1 MASRVESFDE
11 SILFYAKKEFLEKG
25 FTDASLR
32 VIAGNAGV
40 STSTIYT
47 RYVDKEG
54 LFRHIVEPASNAMI
68 EYVRKS
74 LDSFNQLS
82 TEDKV
87 EHREEYSDEGFP
99 GLLEIIYNYFDEFKL
114 IVTCSPNTFYH
125 DFLEQI
131 VAIDMQCT
139 KEFMTSIGCK
149 AFVNNEISD
158 GFLHVVSSAFYSGIS
173 EVVIHEM
180 PKDEA
185 KRYIDQL
192 RKFYQSGWND
202 YF

>member
-11 SILFYAKKEFLEKG
+11 PILFHARKEFLDKG

-32 VIAGNAGV
+32 TIAGNAGV

-54 LFRHIVEPASNAMI
+54 LFRHIIDPASNAMI
-68 EYVRKS
+68 DYVRKS

-82 TEDKV
+82 TDDKL
-87 EHREEYSDEGFP
+87 EHRDDYSDEGFP
-99 GLLEIIYNYFDEFKL
+99 GLLDIIYNYFDEFKL

-131 VAIDMQCT
+131 VTIDMQCT
-139 KEFMTSIGCK
+139 KNFMTSIGCK
-149 AFVNNEISD
+149 AFINNEISD
-158 GFLHVVSSAFYSGIS
+158 GFLHVVSSAFYSGIF
-173 EVVIHEM
+173 EVVIHNM

-185 KRYIDQL
+185 EHYINQL

>member
-1 MASRVESFDE
+1 MASRVERFDE
-11 SILFYAKKEFLEKG
+11 FILFHAKKEFLDKG
-25 FTDASLR
+25 FADASLR
-32 VIAGNAGV
+32 IIAGNAGV

-54 LFRHIVEPASNAMI
+54 LFRHIVEPASKAMI
-68 EYVRKS
+68 DYVRKS

-82 TEDKV
+82 TKEKV
-87 EHREEYSDEGFP
+87 EHKDEYSDEGFP
-99 GLLEIIYNYFDEFKL
+99 GLLDIIYTYFDEFKL

-131 VAIDMQCT
+131 VTIDMQCM
-139 KEFMTSIGCK
+139 KNFMASIGCK

-158 GFLHVVSSAFYSGIS
+158 GFLHVVSSAFYSGIF
-173 EVVIHEM
+173 EVVIHDT
-180 PKDEA
+180 PRDEA
-185 KRYIDQL
+185 ANYINQL

>member
-1 MASRVESFDE
+1 MASRVVSFDE
-11 SILFYAKKEFLEKG
+11 PILLHARKEFLEKG
-25 FTDASLR
+25 FADASLR
-32 VIAGNAGV
+32 TIAGNAGV

-68 EYVRKS
+68 VYVRKS
-74 LDSFNQLS
+74 LYSFNKLS
-82 TEDKV
+82 TEDMV
-87 EHREEYSDEGFP
+87 EHKDEYSDEGFP
-99 GLLEIIYNYFDEFKL
+99 GLLDIIYKYFDEFKL

-139 KEFMTSIGCK
+139 KNFMTSIGCK

-158 GFLHVVSSAFYSGIS
+158 GFLHVVSSAFYSGIF
-173 EVVIHEM
+173 EVVIHNM

-185 KRYIDQL
+185 EHYINQL